1 MLCYN
6 DSNMTDDKASVER
19 TASGLR
25 KARLAKGLTQA
36 EVAKKAGISENHY
49 AQIERAE
56 KNPTVSTF
64 RSIVKA
70 IGVSASEILDN

>member
-1 MLCYN
+1 
-6 DSNMTDDKASVER
+6 MTDDKASIER
-19 TASGLR
+19 TAARLR
-25 KARLAKGLTQA
+25 KARLSKGLTQA

-64 RSIVKA
+64 RSIIKA
-70 IGVSASEILDN
+70 IGVSSSEILDK

>member
-1 MLCYN
+1 
-6 DSNMTDDKASVER
+6 MTDDKASIER
-19 TASGLR
+19 TADRLR
-25 KARLAKGLTQA
+25 KARQAKGLTQS

-64 RSIVKA
+64 KSIINA
-70 IGVSASEILDN
+70 IGVSSAEILDK

>member
-1 MLCYN
+1 M
-6 DSNMTDDKASVER
+6 SDDKTSIEQ
-19 TASGLR
+19 TAAKLR
-25 KARLAKGLTQA
+25 SARQAKGFTQS

-64 RSIVKA
+64 KSIIKA
-70 IGVSASEILDN
+70 LGVSSSEILDK

>member
-1 MLCYN
+1 
-6 DSNMTDDKASVER
+6 MTDDKASIEH
-19 TASGLR
+19 TADRLR
-25 KARLAKGLTQA
+25 KARQAKGLTQS

-64 RSIVKA
+64 KGIIKA
-70 IGVSASEILDN
+70 IGVSSAEILDW

>member
-1 MLCYN
+1 
-6 DSNMTDDKASVER
+6 MTDDKTSIER
-19 TASGLR
+19 TAARLR
-25 KARLAKGLTQA
+25 KARQAKSMTQA

-64 RSIVKA
+64 KSIIKA
-70 IGVSASEILDN
+70 IGVSSSEILDK

>member
-1 MLCYN
+1 
-6 DSNMTDDKASVER
+6 MTDDKASIEH
-19 TASGLR
+19 TADRLR
-25 KARLAKGLTQA
+25 KARQAKGLTQS

-64 RSIVKA
+64 KNIITA
-70 IGVSASEILDN
+70 IGVSSSEILD

>member
-1 MLCYN
+1 
-6 DSNMTDDKASVER
+6 MTDDKASFEH
-19 TASGLR
+19 TATRLR
-25 KARLAKGLTQA
+25 KARQAKSMTQA

-64 RSIVKA
+64 KSIIKA
-70 IGVSASEILDN
+70 IDVSSAEILDW

>member
-1 MLCYN
+1 
-6 DSNMTDDKASVER
+6 MTDDKKSIER
-19 TASGLR
+19 TASRLR
-25 KARLAKGLTQA
+25 KARQAKELTQS

-64 RSIVKA
+64 TNILKA
-70 IGVSASEILDN
+70 IGVSSAEILDK